1 MAAGSF
7 GIGRIFGI
15 RIELHWTF
23 ILFLL
28 LPLLLQAYGLF
39 LILLLL
45 FICVLIHELT
55 HSITAIKNGIGV
67 SRIILLP
74 IGGASIIDTT
84 KIVNPR
90 VEFNIAVVGPLMS
103 LFLGGIFGV
112 LVVLMPAGPLA
123 QMMQRL
129 FVVNMALG
137 LLNLL
142 PAFPM
147 DGGRVLRSY
156 LERKM
161 SAYDSTMVAIRVSKY
176 TMALIIVG
184 TIAFLYTAGIG
195 YPAYYKELIFFWNLI
210 IVFFLYSGMEAERE
224 SMIVRRSTSHL
235 LLRDAMSRH
244 FVYVRPE
251 TGADRLYRIMKGRK
265 EHTIIT
271 RKDGEY
277 AVVNASVSG
286 AIAAD
291 MAVAIPGMQAKAKLV
306 DALYSMESNDA
317 RVAAVLSGRRLVG
330 VVTMQDMQAFISL
343 HMINRNP
350 APGRD
355 APKKVTKLFIL

>member
-1 MAAGSF
+1 MVAGSF

-28 LPLLLQAYGLF
+28 LPILLQAYGLF

-112 LVVLMPAGPLA
+112 LVIFMPAGPLA
-123 QMMQRL
+123 QIVQQL
-129 FVVNMALG
+129 FIVNIALG
-137 LLNLL
+137 VLNLL

-161 SAYDSTMVAIRVSKY
+161 DAFAATMLAIRVSKY
-176 TMALIIVG
+176 TMALIIIG
-184 TIAFLYTAGIG
+184 TLAFLYTVGSG
-195 YPAYYKELIFFWNLI
+195 YSAYYKEIIFFWNLI
-210 IVFFLYSGMEAERE
+210 VVFFLYSGMEAERE
-224 SMIVRRSTSHL
+224 SMVIRKNTSHL
-235 LLRDAMSRH
+235 SVKDAMSRH
-244 FVYVRPE
+244 FVYVKPG
-251 TGADRLYRIMKGRK
+251 TTPQRIYGMVRRRK
-265 EHTIIT
+265 EYVVIT
-271 RKDGEY
+271 RKGPGY
-277 AVVNASVSG
+277 AAVNTASAGGTASE
-286 AIAAD
+286 
-291 MAVAIPGMQAKAKLV
+291 MAVAIPSMQARTKLV

-317 RVAAVLSGRRLVG
+317 RIAAVLSGRKLLG
-330 VVTMQDMQAFISL
+330 VVTVQNIQAFISL
-343 HMINRNP
+343 HMINRQP
-350 APGRD
+350 QQSEKG
-355 APKKVTKLFIL
+355 